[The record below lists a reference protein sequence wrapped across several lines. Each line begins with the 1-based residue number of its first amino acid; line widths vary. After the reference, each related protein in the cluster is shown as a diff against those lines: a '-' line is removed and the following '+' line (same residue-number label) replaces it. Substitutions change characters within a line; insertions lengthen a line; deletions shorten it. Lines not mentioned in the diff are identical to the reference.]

1 MPKTYEYEQL
11 ASISTIR
18 LIKLEKEKVDD
29 QIACT
34 IRHAE
39 QAAEDTKYNALSY
52 VWGDPKPTREIRIR
66 NNLATEWDV
75 FQVHENLWQ
84 FLNQAWQRKI
94 FDRWFWTDRICL
106 DQSHGSSE
114 KADQIPRM
122 AGIYHD
128 AEQVVAWLGLAIETG
143 KDLIPL
149 RKALV
154 KGGGWPFGFAF
165 APKTDAALSAVHHAE
180 YWSRIWVV
188 QEIVSAKRIVC
199 VVGDLELGW
208 RQMVRLVGMG
218 HWHTA
223 LLWQRLRLRYEIGNL
238 DWWSCLLVASRSHRS
253 TKPHDVVYGILGL
266 AIVYDTG
273 ASRLDLI
280 RKADYE
286 ESPAYV
292 VIDALLESFPDHR
305 DYGIAMDLLLRKS
318 FIPDLAVFTVLGGYI
333 KSTRT
338 SNRHKR
344 LAGFLLQTCDACF
357 SIFSPL
363 QSASS
368 WPSKADAL
376 QQILGKML
384 NSLLPGSSF
393 RTPQQNAVLLGL
405 TLALGISETEERE
418 QIFRNWKAARGIQL
432 EVKGT
437 WRFRAQKFRSQRPRA
452 QTIRSRRIR
461 SQKFRCQSL
470 HAHKCRVQRPSETH
484 PKERSAVNMRGPIGK
499 RSRYYKAPGRNR
511 ETSVPLTV
519 GGTASVSLPNL
530 DLRPKERCSSSKKAV
545 GSWTYYGP
553 VLEFRIPEAGFRLD
567 IGLSRHDALSGVAGK
582 SISVW
587 FSPPL
592 QVGIIDDDGGCLQ
605 K

>member
-1 MPKTYEYEQL
+1 MRTFSIKPSTSPEPCHSPFEARAMPKTYEYEQL

-18 LIKLEKEKVDD
+18 LIKLEEEKIDG

-39 QAAEDTKYNALSY
+39 RAAEETKYDALSY

-66 NNLATEWDV
+66 NISATEWDA
-75 FQVHENLWQ
+75 FELHENLWQ

-106 DQSHGSSE
+106 DQSHGSNE

-122 AGIYHD
+122 AEIYHD

-143 KDLIPL
+143 KDLVPL
-149 RKALV
+149 RNALV

-165 APKTDAALSAVHHAE
+165 APKTDAAFSAVHSAE

-188 QEIVSAKRIVC
+188 QEIVSAKHVVF
-199 VVGDLELGW
+199 VVGDLELEW

-223 LLWQRLRLRYEIGNL
+223 LLWQRLRLRSEVGNL
-238 DWWSCLLVASRSHRS
+238 DWWSCLLVASRSHKS

-266 AIVYDTG
+266 AIVHDTG

-280 RKADYE
+280 RKADYD

-318 FIPDLAVFTVLGGYI
+318 FIPDLAVFTVLGEYI

-363 QSASS
+363 ESASS

-384 NSLLPGSSF
+384 NSLPPGSSF

-405 TLALGISETEERE
+405 ALALGISETEERE
-418 QIFRNWKAARGIQL
+418 QIFRDWKAARGIQL
-432 EVKGT
+432 EVKGP
-437 WRFRAQKFRSQRPRA
+437 RRSCAQRLRAHQLR
-452 QTIRSRRIR
+452 
-461 SQKFRCQSL
+461 
-470 HAHKCRVQRPSETH
+470 ETY
-484 PKERSAVNMRGPIGK
+484 PKDRSAVHLRGPTSKRIG
-499 RSRYYKAPGRNR
+499 YYKAPGRNR
-511 ETSVPLTV
+511 ETSVPLAV
-519 GGTASVSLPNL
+519 GGTASVLLPNL
-530 DLRPKERCSSSKKAV
+530 DLRPKERCSSSKKSV

-592 QVGIIDDDGGCLQ
+592 GIIDDDGECLQ